1 MKKASKIVL
10 TIGAVWNLL
19 MTIGVFIA
27 GLVISIV
34 ALVDKAMID
43 PAFYEEIEAIF
54 AEMEVSVDADAI
66 VWIVVAIYILIVLT
80 IALVAGVFCL
90 VATIL
95 AFKGAKAKKNGI
107 LIANIVF
114 GVFVQNYIVIAGAVL
129 GIVGLGIENRK
140 AEQANQPAQVEAK
153 EPEAK

>member
-54 AEMEVSVDADAI
+54 AEMEVSIDADAI

-80 IALVAGVFCL
+80 IALVAGIFCL

-95 AFKGAKAKKNGI
+95 AFKGANAKKNGI
-107 LIANIVF
+107 LIANIIF
-114 GVFVQNYIVIAGAVL
+114 GVFVENWIVIAGAIL
-129 GIVGLGIENRK
+129 GIIGISMENRK

>member
-54 AEMEVSVDADAI
+54 AEMEVSIDADAI
-66 VWIVVAIYILIVLT
+66 AWIVVGIYILIVLS
-80 IALVAGVFCL
+80 IALVAGIFCL

-95 AFKGAKAKKNGI
+95 
-107 LIANIVF
+107 
-114 GVFVQNYIVIAGAVL
+114 
-129 GIVGLGIENRK
+129 
-140 AEQANQPAQVEAK
+140 
-153 EPEAK
+153 